1 MNKNKD
7 VTVEVVHIKNWLNK
21 HENVLDKEDLQILN
35 ILNKTSFSEFQ
46 DNLGYKLNHR
56 KLEDIIIDN
65 SLSDE
70 DKVSYIVALKDNVEG
85 INQFIL
91 EGYLLFLGKRYEIKL
106 ATIVAYVLLEKY
118 GISKL
123 LTQFIQFLILN
134 NDFDGSVGIINP
146 LRNTISDDIYPI
158 WKYGNT
164 YFSYLFLAKAIK
176 HDL

>member
-1 MNKNKD
+1 
-7 VTVEVVHIKNWLNK
+7 
-21 HENVLDKEDLQILN
+21 
-35 ILNKTSFSEFQ
+35 
-46 DNLGYKLNHR
+46 
-56 KLEDIIIDN
+56 
-65 SLSDE
+65 
-70 DKVSYIVALKDNVEG
+70 
-85 INQFIL
+85 INQFVL

-134 NDFDGSVGIINP
+134 TDFDGSVGIINP

>member
-35 ILNKTSFSEFQ
+35 ILNKT
-46 DNLGYKLNHR
+46 
-56 KLEDIIIDN
+56 
-65 SLSDE
+65 
-70 DKVSYIVALKDNVEG
+70 SYIVALKDNVEG

-134 NDFDGSVGIINP
+134 TDFDGSVGIINP

-164 YFSYLFLAKAIK
+164 YFSYLFLAKVMK
-176 HDL
+176 YDL

>member
-1 MNKNKD
+1 M
-7 VTVEVVHIKNWLNK
+7 
-21 HENVLDKEDLQILN
+21 
-35 ILNKTSFSEFQ
+35 
-46 DNLGYKLNHR
+46 
-56 KLEDIIIDN
+56 
-65 SLSDE
+65 
-70 DKVSYIVALKDNVEG
+70 
-85 INQFIL
+85 
-91 EGYLLFLGKRYEIKL
+91 LFLGKRYEIKL

-134 NDFDGSVGIINP
+134 TDFDGSVGIINP

-164 YFSYLFLAKAIK
+164 YFSYLFLANVIK